1 MSVHD
6 FFSAGAVDLKGL
18 SKYFDGLDNE
28 TRIKEARELTGK
40 EQARL
45 FDAAE
50 GFKPV
55 SLNDFVPKDYPAMKQ
70 VIHFGRNSMPM
81 FTIFEKRF
89 CRPDGKEGADRLW
102 GYNQSGA
109 IINTFV
115 GPGYFVAKQ
124 DSAKEVVIDYW
135 EVPPRKPEGWPEIL
149 PNTARLS
156 RVVFYHMKDYMRGVS
171 THVSIGRA
179 KRGDKITNNW
189 FVLCRDGNI

>member
-6 FFSAGAVDLKGL
+6 FFSTSAVDLKGL
-18 SKYFDGLDNE
+18 SKYLDGLDNE
-28 TRIKEARELTGK
+28 TRIKEARALTGK

-55 SLNDFVPKDYPAMKQ
+55 SLNDFVPKDYPTMKQ

-81 FTIFEKRF
+81 FTTFEKRF

-109 IINTFV
+109 FINTFV

-124 DSAKEVVIDYW
+124 DSAKEVVVDYW
-135 EVPPRKPEGWPEIL
+135 EVPPR
-149 PNTARLS
+149 NR
-156 RVVFYHMKDYMRGVS
+156 RGGQRS
-171 THVSIGRA
+171 CPTQRSSAGSSFTI
-179 KRGDKITNNW
+179 
-189 FVLCRDGNI
+189 